1 MAFYLKLAKVAE
13 SEASAEYSFSPDDI
27 SFGRLKIDKKS
38 GNSVLVQPLE
48 GDNREDFFMRAAAKL
63 RKEWGAGVFPELTE
77 WAS

>member
-1 MAFYLKLAKVAE
+1 MAFYLKLAKVTE
-13 SEASAEYSFSPDDI
+13 SEAYAEYSFSPDDI
-27 SFGRLKIDKKS
+27 RFGRLKIDKKS

-63 RKEWGAGVFPELTE
+63 RKEWRAGVFPELTE